1 VFDTAKYNQWMQSS
15 RVLQVRY
22 ISILTALLYCIYAQI
37 DPFIVP
43 TKSLFFVQSIHLYCL
58 CPSILVIVGLTFFEK
73 YHSILTYLLIL
84 YPIGASLG
92 NFLILSRLDEPTLYI
107 SETYLIIFWVFILS
121 GLRLFHAIISVSVI
135 IFISLLSSA
144 YLSPQA
150 FMLHLFW
157 ILCATSF
164 GVLGAYLLERS
175 NKKVFKNKE
184 ILANLAVTDKLTGL
198 YNRAK
203 FDEVLA
209 HELSRAKRSHHA
221 FGLVMVDIDY
231 FKSVNDT
238 HGHHIGD
245 QFLVEISEL
254 IQSSIR
260 STDVLVRWGG
270 EEFALICLESS
281 LSGIMTLVETI
292 RAKIEEHSF
301 MSVGKRTI
309 SIGVTM
315 YEENDT
321 DTMMISRADK
331 ALYEAKNSG
340 RNCIK
345 VAE

>member
-1 VFDTAKYNQWMQSS
+1 MFDTAKYNQWMQSS

-22 ISILTALLYCIYAQI
+22 ISILTAALYCLFAQI

-43 TKSLFFVQSIHLYCL
+43 PKSLFFVHTIHLYFL
-58 CPSILVIVGLTFFEK
+58 CPLLLVVAGLTFLK
-73 YHSILTYLLIL
+73 KHHSLLTYSTIVAPIIANLGNLLIL
-84 YPIGASLG
+84 SQLG
-92 NFLILSRLDEPTLYI
+92 NPTLYMP
-107 SETYLIIFWVFILS
+107 ETYFIIFWAFILS
-121 GLRLFHAIISVSVI
+121 GLRLFLAILSVSVI
-135 IFISLLSSA
+135 IFISLFSSS

-157 ILCATSF
+157 IFCATSF
-164 GVLGAYLLERS
+164 GLLGAYLLERS
-175 NKKVFKNKE
+175 SKRVFENKE
-184 ILANLAVTDKLTGL
+184 KLAKLAITDKLTGL

-209 HELSRAKRSHHA
+209 HELIRAKRSHHI
-221 FGLVMVDIDY
+221 FGLVMVDIDF
-231 FKSVNDT
+231 FKSVNDNY
-238 HGHHIGD
+238 GHHVGD
-245 QFLVEISEL
+245 TFLVEISRL

-301 MSVGKRTI
+301 INVGKRTI

-345 VAE
+345 VAK